1 MDDGLD
7 CLDDEDFEENNY
19 DALNDE
25 TFGSAISEDWEQD
38 HEKLSQITE
47 SNRTRLRNDNNKVC

>member
-1 MDDGLD
+1 MMK
-7 CLDDEDFEENNY
+7 DFEENNY
-19 DALNDE
+19 NALNDE

-47 SNRTRLRNDNNKVC
+47 SNRTRLRNDNRVCVT